1 MPNDNTAAA
10 VPDAP
15 AAAVPDQNAP
25 PAAPASAPADDA
37 GKVNPPAG
45 EGENEGK
52 QQEPTEAEQAER
64 DEQGRFSKS
73 KVQKRI
79 DELTHARHSA
89 EREVA
94 RLQAIVDRHQQP
106 APAPNINDFDSDA
119 EYESAVRRHDA
130 KEVAREIA
138 ADNAREAA
146 GQHQQEAARA
156 VAETYNQRVEAAM
169 TRFPD
174 FKEVVGGA
182 QIQISNEMVQAL
194 HESEYGPDL
203 AYQLAKNPAEAQRLA
218 AMGTRQLDRELGRME
233 AAIAAKT
240 PAAAPAAP
248 AARTT
253 KAPAPATTGAAA
265 SSSPAN
271 TDPAKMTMAEY
282 EVWRAANGSKY
293 VK

>member
-1 MPNDNTAAA
+1 MQTENNAPAAPE
-10 VPDAP
+10 VP

-25 PAAPASAPADDA
+25 PAAPASAPADEA
-37 GKVNPPAG
+37 GKVDPPAG
-45 EGENEGK
+45 DGESEGK
-52 QQEPTEAEQAER
+52 QQEATEAEQAER

-79 DELTHARHSA
+79 DELTHARHTA
-89 EREVA
+89 ERESARLREIVA
-94 RLQAIVDRHQQP
+94 RYEKP
-106 APAPNINDFDSDA
+106 EPAPNINDFATDA

-130 KEVAREIA
+130 KEGARAVAAET
-138 ADNAREAA
+138 ARDAA

-156 VAETYNQRVEAAM
+156 VAETYNQRVEAAI

-182 QIQISNEMVQAL
+182 KIQISNAMVEAL
-194 HESEYGPDL
+194 QESEYGPDL
-203 AYQLAKNPAEAQRLA
+203 AYQLAKNPEEAQRLA
-218 AMGTRQLDRELGRME
+218 TMGTRQLDRELGRME

-240 PAAAPAAP
+240 SATAPAAP

-253 KAPAPATTGAAA
+253 KAPAPASTGAAA

-271 TDPAKMTMAEY
+271 TDPSKMSMPEF
-282 EVWRAANGSKY
+282 EKWMSANGSKY
-293 VK
+293 V